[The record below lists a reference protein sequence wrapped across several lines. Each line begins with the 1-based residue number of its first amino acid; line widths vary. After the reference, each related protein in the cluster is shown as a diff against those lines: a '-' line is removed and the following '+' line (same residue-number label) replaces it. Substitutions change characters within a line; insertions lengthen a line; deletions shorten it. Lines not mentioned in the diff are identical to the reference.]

1 VPSSSR
7 RASGSERAFPDRP
20 EGPLLWAHAADPDRI
35 PALIQIAERAAAQRP
50 GLSMLLTQSPGAP
63 CPDRIASCVLL
74 QTVPDETSADCRTFL
89 AHWRP
94 DICIWHTGHLR
105 PTLLSTARQDR
116 IPMIL
121 VDAAENAL
129 QDSRMP
135 WARRSER
142 AALLGFQKIFAQSAN
157 TGRRLARMG
166 VPPDQIS
173 VTGSLQEGGAALG
186 YNESDHEHLSEVLV
200 TRPVWLAAMI
210 QPDEFPI
217 VAEAHRQAIRAA
229 HRLMMILVP
238 DRPEHGDGMVA
249 SLDDQGLR
257 YVRWSEGGVPGET
270 TQVLV
275 ADTHGEMGLWYR
287 LAPVTFMGSSLT
299 AGHGGRD
306 PYEPAALGS
315 AILYG
320 PNVSHHAGAYA
331 RFSRAGAARPV
342 RDAATLSA
350 GVLRLNAPDQA
361 AAMAQAAWEVATE
374 GAEVTD
380 KVLETVEEILDRRP
394 RSGRTPSDARA

>member
-1 VPSSSR
+1 MPT
-7 RASGSERAFPDRP
+7 AALKAQGGGDRP
-20 EGPLLWAHAADPDRI
+20 PRPKGPLIWAHAAETDNI
-35 PALIQIAERAAAQRP
+35 PALVQLAARAKAHRP
-50 GLSMLLTQSPGAP
+50 GLHLLITVTNPYMQ
-63 CPDRIASCVLL
+63 PDNL
-74 QTVPDETSADCRTFL
+74 PDYAILDVIPKDQMSECQAFL

-121 VDAAENAL
+121 VDAAEDAL

-350 GVLRLNAPDQA
+350 GVLRMNAPDQA